1 MIQTESPYYQPT
13 PNPPAPFANVVGKFS
28 GDPDYTCAS
37 GNDFSGC
44 DQSWST
50 IITGSENI
58 FIAAAGLY
66 SVSSDSVFTETH
78 KECAAVSSLT
88 FLTIIPPSRLT
99 NTLVVVLNLHTNL
112 HRHSAMPEGAHAS
125 YCQRTWRAINECDHH
140 RREVHGRHGRQRH
153 IGR

>member
-13 PNPPAPFANVVGKFS
+13 PKPPAPFANVVGKFS

-50 IITGSENI
+50 IIIGSENI

-66 SVSSDSVFTETH
+66 SVSSDSVSTETNAQRVCNRIPAH
-78 KECAAVSSLT
+78 
-88 FLTIIPPSRLT
+88 FLDNKP
-99 NTLVVVLNLHTNL
+99 
-112 HRHSAMPEGAHAS
+112 
-125 YCQRTWRAINECDHH
+125 AIQSD
-140 RREVHGRHGRQRH
+140 
-153 IGR
+153 

>member
-13 PNPPAPFANVVGKFS
+13 PKPPAPFANVVGKFN

-66 SVSSDSVFTETH
+66 SVSSDSVSTETH
-78 KECAAVSSLT
+78 EKCASVFPPH
-88 FLTIIPPSRLT
+88 FLDNNPAIPS
-99 NTLVVVLNLHTNL
+99 
-112 HRHSAMPEGAHAS
+112 
-125 YCQRTWRAINECDHH
+125 D
-140 RREVHGRHGRQRH
+140 
-153 IGR
+153 